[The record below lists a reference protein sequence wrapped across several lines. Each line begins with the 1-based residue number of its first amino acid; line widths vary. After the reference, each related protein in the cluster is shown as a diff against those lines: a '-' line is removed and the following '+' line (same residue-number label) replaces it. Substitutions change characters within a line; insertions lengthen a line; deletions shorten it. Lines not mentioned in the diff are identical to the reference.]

1 MTSFLSSDMICK
13 NCLRWSLLTSKNVT
27 ICRVKQERYRGLLKY
42 IITDPG
48 HLCDE

>member
-13 NCLRWSLLTSKNVT
+13 NCLRWSLLASKNVM
-27 ICRVKQERYRGLLKY
+27 ICRVKQERYHLLENMATK
-42 IITDPG
+42 PG

>member
-13 NCLRWSLLTSKNVT
+13 NCLRWNKKAM
-27 ICRVKQERYRGLLKY
+27 ICRVKQEKERLLY
-42 IITDPG
+42 YMTTEPG